1 MGLEESYDQ
10 LMGESEIL
18 PTAKW
23 PLIHNPVLIVLI
35 TIGYL
40 YFILYAGPC
49 YMKDRPPFKL
59 KTFMLFYDV
68 IQILANAWIIKEFI
82 AADERAT
89 LIPLVN
95 CSIHVIMYIYYFIAG
110 WSQEL
115 QQVVS
120 PFKPY
125 ITRLQMVQFIGLILY
140 VLQSALPHCI
150 VSEKITHIIPIFSA
164 NLLVYLCLF
173 YNFYRNT
180 YNKKKP

>member
-82 AADERAT
+82 AAGWFTIYGIQCT
-89 LIPLVN
+89 LPDSN
-95 CSIHVIMYIYYFIAG
+95 
-110 WSQEL
+110 
-115 QQVVS
+115 S
-120 PFKPY
+120 P
-125 ITRLQMVQFIGLILY
+125 
-140 VLQSALPHCI
+140 SALHTK
-150 VSEKITHIIPIFSA
+150 ERH
-164 NLLVYLCLF
+164 
-173 YNFYRNT
+173 
-180 YNKKKP
+180 